1 MSKIIAIDYG
11 LKRIGVAISDESRV
25 LAFGLDTVSVSE
37 IIPFLTQIV
46 NKEHID
52 VFVIG
57 KPLQKDNTQ
66 SEIENEILR
75 FIKKLKLIFPQIV
88 IERYDERFTSLIA
101 KKTII
106 ESGINKKKRADKKL
120 VDKISATLILQS
132 FLEKKII

>member
-25 LAFGLDTVSVSE
+25 LAFGLDTVTVSE

-132 FLEKKII
+132 FLEKK

>member
-25 LAFGLDTVSVSE
+25 LAFGLDTVSVLE

-101 KKTII
+101 KKTIV

-132 FLEKKII
+132 FLEKK

>member
-25 LAFGLDTVSVSE
+25 LAFGLDTVSVSD

-75 FIKKLKLIFPQIV
+75 FMKKLKLIFPQIV

-132 FLEKKII
+132 FLEKK

>member
-132 FLEKKII
+132 FLEKK

>member
-75 FIKKLKLIFPQIV
+75 FIKKLKLIFQQIV

-132 FLEKKII
+132 FLEKK

>member
-46 NKEHID
+46 NKEYID

-101 KKTII
+101 KKTIV

-132 FLEKKII
+132 FLEKK

>member
-37 IIPFLTQIV
+37 IVPFLTQIV

-132 FLEKKII
+132 FLEKK

>member
-25 LAFGLDTVSVSE
+25 LAFGLDTVSVSD

-132 FLEKKII
+132 FLEKK

>member
-11 LKRIGVAISDESRV
+11 LKRIGVAISDKSRV

-46 NKEHID
+46 NKEYID

-132 FLEKKII
+132 FLEKK

>member
-25 LAFGLDTVSVSE
+25 LAFGLDTVSVSD

-66 SEIENEILR
+66 SEIENEILENQSKR
-75 FIKKLKLIFPQIV
+75 YSFIFDKDGNK
-88 IERYDERFTSLIA
+88 IELWEPV
-101 KKTII
+101 
-106 ESGINKKKRADKKL
+106 EMN
-120 VDKISATLILQS
+120 
-132 FLEKKII
+132 

>member
-37 IIPFLTQIV
+37 IILFLTQIV

-132 FLEKKII
+132 FLEKK

>member
-75 FIKKLKLIFPQIV
+75 FIKKLNLIFPQIV

-106 ESGINKKKRADKKL
+106 ESGINKKKRADKNL

-132 FLEKKII
+132 FLEKK

>member
-11 LKRIGVAISDESRV
+11 LKRIGVAISDSSRV
-25 LAFGLDTVSVSE
+25 LAFGLDSVSVSD

-46 NKEHID
+46 NKEYID

-66 SEIENEILR
+66 SEIEIEILR

-132 FLEKKII
+132 FLEKK

>member
-52 VFVIG
+52 IFVIG

-132 FLEKKII
+132 FLEKK

>member
-25 LAFGLDTVSVSE
+25 LAFGLDTVSVSD

-57 KPLQKDNTQ
+57 KPLQKDNSQ

-132 FLEKKII
+132 FLEKK

>member
-75 FIKKLKLIFPQIV
+75 FIKKLNLIFPHIV

-132 FLEKKII
+132 FLEKK

>member
-25 LAFGLDTVSVSE
+25 LAFGLDTVSVLE

>member
-25 LAFGLDTVSVSE
+25 LAFGLDTVSVPE

-66 SEIENEILR
+66 SEIENEIIR
-75 FIKKLKLIFPQIV
+75 FIKKLKLIFSHIV

-132 FLEKKII
+132 FLEKK

>member
-75 FIKKLKLIFPQIV
+75 FIKKLNLIFPQIV

-132 FLEKKII
+132 FLEKK

>member
-1 MSKIIAIDYG
+1 M
-11 LKRIGVAISDESRV
+11 L
-25 LAFGLDTVSVSE
+25 
-37 IIPFLTQIV
+37 
-46 NKEHID
+46 
-52 VFVIG
+52 
-57 KPLQKDNTQ
+57 
-66 SEIENEILR
+66 EIENEILR

-132 FLEKKII
+132 FLEKK

>member
-66 SEIENEILR
+66 SQIENEILR
-75 FIKKLKLIFPQIV
+75 FIKKLKLIFHKFFF
-88 IERYDERFTSLIA
+88 D
-101 KKTII
+101 
-106 ESGINKKKRADKKL
+106 
-120 VDKISATLILQS
+120 
-132 FLEKKII
+132 

>member
-11 LKRIGVAISDESRV
+11 LKRIGVAISDKSRV

-132 FLEKKII
+132 FLEKK

>member
-11 LKRIGVAISDESRV
+11 LKRTGVAISDESRV
-25 LAFGLDTVSVSE
+25 LAFGLDTVSVSD

-132 FLEKKII
+132 FLEKK

>member
-46 NKEHID
+46 NKEYID

-132 FLEKKII
+132 FLEKK

>member
-66 SEIENEILR
+66 SEIEIEILR

-132 FLEKKII
+132 FLEKK

>member
-11 LKRIGVAISDESRV
+11 LKRMGVAISDESRV

-106 ESGINKKKRADKKL
+106 ESGIKKKKRADKKL

-132 FLEKKII
+132 FLEKK

>member
-37 IIPFLTQIV
+37 IILFLTQIV

-88 IERYDERFTSLIA
+88 IQRYDERFTSLIA

-132 FLEKKII
+132 FLEKK

>member
-57 KPLQKDNTQ
+57 KPLQKDNSQ

-101 KKTII
+101 KKTIV

-120 VDKISATLILQS
+120 VDK
-132 FLEKKII
+132 KNY

>member
-11 LKRIGVAISDESRV
+11 LKRMGVAISDESRV
-25 LAFGLDTVSVSE
+25 LAFGLDTVSVPE

-132 FLEKKII
+132 FLEKK

>member
-1 MSKIIAIDYG
+1 MSEIIAIDYG

-132 FLEKKII
+132 FLEKK

>member
-25 LAFGLDTVSVSE
+25 LAFGLDTVSVPE

-132 FLEKKII
+132 FLEKK

>member
-25 LAFGLDTVSVSE
+25 LAFGLDTLSVSE

-132 FLEKKII
+132 FLEKK

>member
-11 LKRIGVAISDESRV
+11 LKRMGVAISDESRV

-132 FLEKKII
+132 FLEKK

>member
-25 LAFGLDTVSVSE
+25 LAFGLDTVSVLE

-132 FLEKKII
+132 FLEKK

>member
-25 LAFGLDTVSVSE
+25 LAFGLDTVTVSE

>member
-11 LKRIGVAISDESRV
+11 LKRIGVAISDKSRV
-25 LAFGLDTVSVSE
+25 LAFGLDTVSVPE

-46 NKEHID
+46 NKEYID

-132 FLEKKII
+132 FLEKK

>member
-11 LKRIGVAISDESRV
+11 IKRIGVAISDESRV

-57 KPLQKDNTQ
+57 KPLQKDNSQ

-106 ESGINKKKRADKKL
+106 ESGLNKKKRADKKL

-132 FLEKKII
+132 FLEKK